1 MSVDI
6 FVQRQDGSLR
16 GDDIVDPLITDISVA
31 LARGR
36 NELDARASAMQN
48 VAVEAV
54 YRTGVRPGQLA
65 LFLDFQTGLHWR
77 GKISGVVYNISEGKV
92 DATLQVSRPTIFSE

>member
-16 GDDIVDPLITDISVA
+16 GDDIVDPLITSVPVA

-36 NELDARASAMQN
+36 NELDARASALQN
-48 VAVEAV
+48 VEVEAV
-54 YRTGVRPGQLA
+54 YRIGVRPGQLA
-65 LFLDFQTGLHWR
+65 LFLDFSTGLNWR
-77 GKISGVVYNISEGKV
+77 GKITGVSYSISSGKV
-92 DATLQVSRPTIFSE
+92 DAKLQVSKPTLFAD